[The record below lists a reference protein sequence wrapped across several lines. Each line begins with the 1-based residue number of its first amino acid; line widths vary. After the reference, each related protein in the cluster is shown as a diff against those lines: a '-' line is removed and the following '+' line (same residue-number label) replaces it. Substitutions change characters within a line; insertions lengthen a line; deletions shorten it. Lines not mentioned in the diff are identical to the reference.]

1 MLQYALRPAIM
12 QDLEA
17 HLHGELICPND
28 HGYDAAR
35 RVWNG
40 MIDKYPA
47 AIVRCA
53 DVVDVV
59 TAVRFA
65 RDHHLLVAVRSG
77 GHSVSG
83 SSVCDGGIVIDLS
96 RMKGIWVDP
105 AKQTAWVQAGLLLRE
120 FVQATQAYGLATTT
134 GTVGGT
140 GLAGLTLGGGLGWF
154 MGKYGLT
161 IDNLLSVDLVT
172 ADGSMLRASASEHPD
187 LFWGVRGGG
196 GNFGIVT
203 AFEFQLH
210 PVGQVLAGKV
220 VYPMERARE
229 VLRFYREYTS
239 AAPDDLTAYASLMTT
254 PGGLPV
260 IAINLCYCGPLEVG
274 ERCVEPVRKIG
285 GQLVDLIR
293 PRSYLKLISLADA
306 GAPAGRHYYEKA
318 RTLKCLS
325 DEAIETIA
333 TYGAA
338 RTSPSSLVL
347 IQHVHGAASRVGSTE
362 AAFALR
368 GDSYVICMVAAWDGG
383 EADRHSAWTRASWKA
398 LGPFGSLG
406 VYVNFLDNEGEGR
419 VRAAYGGNYERL
431 VALKNRY
438 DPTNFF
444 ALNQNIT
451 PTLKEGEPCLT

>member
-1 MLQYALRPAIM
+1 MLAYALPPIVL
-12 QDLEA
+12 QDLKA
-17 HLHGELICPND
+17 SLRGELICPND
-28 HGYDAAR
+28 RGYDAAR

-47 AIVRCA
+47 MIVRCV

-59 TAVRFA
+59 TTVQFGRL
-65 RDHHLLVAVRSG
+65 HHLLVAVRGG
-77 GHSVSG
+77 GHSISG
-83 SSVCDGGIVIDLS
+83 SSVCDGGMVIDLS
-96 RMKGIWVDP
+96 CMKGICIDP
-105 AKQTAWVQAGLLLRE
+105 EKKTAWVQAGLTLGE

-172 ADGSMLRASASEHPD
+172 ADGRVLRASASEHPD

-229 VLRFYREYTS
+229 VLHFYREYTS
-239 AAPDDLTAYASLMTT
+239 TAPDELTAYASLVTT

-260 IAINLCYCGPLEVG
+260 IAINLCYCGPIEEG
-274 ERCVEPVRKIG
+274 ECAVSPVRKFG
-285 GQLVDLIR
+285 APLVDLIR
-293 PRSYLKLISLADA
+293 PRSYLKLISQADA
-306 GAPAGRHYYEKA
+306 GAPVGRRYYEKA
-318 RTLKCLS
+318 STLSDLS
-325 DEAIETIA
+325 DEAIEA
-333 TYGAA
+333 MVEYGTAC
-338 RTSPSSLVL
+338 TSPFSQIL
-347 IQHVHGAASRVGSTE
+347 IQHVHGKASRVGPTE
-362 AAFALR
+362 TAFALR
-368 GDSYVICMVAAWDGG
+368 GDSYVICIVAAWDGG
-383 EADRHSAWTRASWKA
+383 EADRHIGWTRACWKA
-398 LGPFGSLG
+398 LEPFTSSG
-406 VYVNFLDNEGEGR
+406 VYINFLGNEGEGR

-431 VALKNRY
+431 VTLKNRY
-438 DPTNFF
+438 DPTNLF
-444 ALNQNIT
+444 ALNQNIK
-451 PTLKEGEPCLT
+451 PTLKEGEPCLK

>member
-1 MLQYALRPAIM
+1 MREYALQPAHL
-12 QDLEA
+12 QDLKG
-17 HLHGELICPND
+17 HLHGELICTDD
-28 HGYDAAR
+28 HDYDSAR

-65 RDHHLLVAVRSG
+65 RDQHMLVAVRSG

-83 SSVCDGGIVIDLS
+83 SSVCDGGMVIDLS
-96 RMKGIWVDP
+96 RMKGIWIDP
-105 AKQTAWVQAGLLLRE
+105 VKQTAWAQAGLLLRE

-140 GLAGLTLGGGLGWF
+140 GLSGLTLGGGLGWF

-172 ADGSMLRASASEHPD
+172 ADGRVLRASASEHSD

-203 AFEFQLH
+203 AFEFQLY

-220 VYPMERARE
+220 VYPLERARE

-239 AAPDDLTAYASLMTT
+239 QAPDDLTAYASLMTT
-254 PGGLPV
+254 PSGLPT
-260 IAINLCYCGPLEVG
+260 IAINLCLCGPLEVG
-274 ERCVEPVRKIG
+274 ERFVGPVRKIG
-285 GQLVDLIR
+285 EPLVDLIR

-325 DEAIETIA
+325 DEAIESIA

-338 RTSPSSLVL
+338 RTSPSSLIL
-347 IQHVHGAASRVGSTE
+347 IQHVHGAASRVDSTE
-362 AAFALR
+362 TAFALR
-368 GDSYVICMVAAWDGG
+368 GEAYVICMLAAWDEG
-383 EADRHSAWTRASWKA
+383 EADQHRIWTCASWKA
-398 LGPFGSLG
+398 LEPDARLG
-406 VYVNFLDNEGEGR
+406 VYVNFLDNGGEDQ
-419 VRAAYGGNYERL
+419 VRAAYGGNYKRL

-444 ALNQNIT
+444 ALNQNIP